1 MASLLEKVN
10 ILIKA
15 NLHYLA
21 DQALKSNSVAVV
33 NQYIR
38 EIENNLEDLNDAVA
52 TVGGQ
57 VKTIRRKRDE
67 YQTKATQLD
76 HNIDIFLTEGN
87 ESLAVAAQAK
97 LNSTQRTVASYDQ
110 QLQQLEQEYD
120 SLRNA
125 KLKLEAKLTTTK
137 QEQEELQA
145 LMELARAK
153 EISNKAMRGLD
164 ELAGSGDA
172 DVARVAD
179 AIRSRLDKA
188 SAESEMLASNLDRQM
203 DQVLD
208 RTEID
213 AALAE
218 RKRRLGL
225 GSSEG

>member
-1 MASLLEKVN
+1 MASLLEKVQ

-38 EIENNLEDLNDAVA
+38 EIENNLEELNDAVA

-67 YQTKATQLD
+67 YRDKAAQLD

-97 LNSTQRTVASYDQ
+97 FNSTQRTVESYDK

-120 SLRNA
+120 ALRSA
-125 KLKLEAKLTTTK
+125 KTKLEAKLSTTV
-137 QEQEELQA
+137 QEKEELQA

-153 EISNKAMRGLD
+153 ELSNKAMRSLD
-164 ELAGSGDA
+164 DLAGSGDT

-179 AIRSRLDKA
+179 AVRARLDKA
-188 SAESEMLASNLDRQM
+188 SAESEMLASTLDKQM

-213 AALAE
+213 AALLE

-225 GSSEG
+225 SSQG

>member
-33 NQYIR
+33 QQYIR

-67 YQTKATQLD
+67 YRDKATQLD

-87 ESLAVAAQAK
+87 EQLAVAAQAK
-97 LNSTQRTVASYDQ
+97 LNSTQRTVESYDK
-110 QLQQLEQEYD
+110 QLEQLEQEYQ
-120 SLRNA
+120 SLRGA
-125 KLKLEAKLTTTK
+125 KIKLEAKLTTTV
-137 QEQEELQA
+137 QEKEELQA
-145 LMELARAK
+145 LMDLARAK
-153 EISNKAMRGLD
+153 EISNKAMRSLND
-164 ELAGSGDA
+164 LAGSGDA

-179 AIRSRLDKA
+179 AVRARLDKA
-188 SAESEMLASNLDRQM
+188 SAQSEMLASSLDKQM

-213 AALAE
+213 AALME

-225 GSSEG
+225 SNEG